1 MNQYCILTYAHY
13 KIEAFY
19 GINEFVMTFP
29 FTSYRMSIDVHSF
42 TSSAFSKCV
51 LSTI

>member
-1 MNQYCILTYAHY
+1 MRVDEPISHAASAHY

-29 FTSYRMSIDVHSF
+29 FTTYRMSIDVPPLPVALF
-42 TSSAFSKCV
+42 
-51 LSTI
+51 